1 MGFFKIKRKSDVLD
15 LSKGY
20 SKPIQKTSLEKEEI
34 DLTKKEEGS
43 SVVAFPFF
51 GSSNFNS
58 EQNTPETL
66 ESSEEKRK
74 KLAKRLVD
82 MTNKLEDLDN
92 KIYHLQQR
100 VDVLEKKEGLT
111 GFEKSNE
118 FSF

>member
-1 MGFFKIKRKSDVLD
+1 MGFFGIKRKSDVLD

-20 SKPIQKTSLEKEEI
+20 SKPIQKNTKEDV
-34 DLTKKEEGS
+34 DLTKKDDNS
-43 SVVAFPFF
+43 STIAFPFF

-82 MTNKLEDLDN
+82 MTNKLEELDN

-100 VDVLEKKEGLT
+100 VEVLEKKEGLT